1 MELREAEWR
10 PDGRGDLTPRP
21 MKPVEVLRTTRAL
34 VKANL
39 APIASVM
46 AVFVFP
52 VYLAWAFVSPDDMSW
67 TSPFMPPLPLATLTW
82 FGSLPVAAAGRGA
95 VILLGFAGVGLAV
108 AMITR
113 LTARSYLSR
122 HPSAPERPAA
132 AGRRLPAV
140 VAAFASIHLL
150 EADGL
155 LLFIATGLALTRWS
169 SAAPA
174 TVVVVLLLAVL
185 AAIPAIALLAMTLL
199 FVTMPALVVER
210 RTVLGALRRSLT
222 LIRRRFW
229 STAAVVTLGGL
240 AAMILLVAV
249 HFPFALMFSASNFD
263 GRFPPGAW
271 VIESL
276 GGMLASLAAIPFF
289 VTLAT
294 VVYFDL
300 RVRRDGLTQEAIARD
315 LRSLG

>member
-1 MELREAEWR
+1 MELRGPEWR

-52 VYLAWAFVSPDDMSW
+52 VYLAWVFVSPDDMSW

-132 AGRRLPAV
+132 VGRRLPAV

-150 EADGL
+150 EAGGL

-174 TVVVVLLLAVL
+174 TVVALPVL

-263 GRFPPGAW
+263 GRSPPGAW

-300 RVRRDGLTQEAIARD
+300 RVRRDGLTREAIARD

>member
-1 MELREAEWR
+1 MELRGAEWR

-122 HPSAPERPAA
+122 HPSARERPAA
-132 AGRRLPAV
+132 VGRRLPAV

-150 EADGL
+150 EAGGL

-169 SAAPA
+169 SAGPA
-174 TVVVVLLLAVL
+174 TVVALPVL

-263 GRFPPGAW
+263 GRSPPGAW

-315 LRSLG
+315 LRRLG

>member
-1 MELREAEWR
+1 
-10 PDGRGDLTPRP
+10 

-67 TSPFMPPLPLATLTW
+67 TSPFMPPLPLAT
-82 FGSLPVAAAGRGA
+82 AGRGA

-132 AGRRLPAV
+132 VGRRLPAV

-150 EADGL
+150 EAGGL

-174 TVVVVLLLAVL
+174 TVVVL

-210 RTVLGALRRSLT
+210 CTVLGALRRSLT

-249 HFPFALMFSASNFD
+249 HFPFALMFSASSFD

-300 RVRRDGLTQEAIARD
+300 RVRRDGLTREAIARD